1 MIARVWILTALV
13 LIGAAVAPVAEAA
26 AAAGAPGIQDGRAQS
41 DQQILIDLEK
51 RWDAA
56 FLKND
61 VDFVRNVLAEE
72 FVAVYDDGSRGD
84 RGRELQ
90 LVADFNQ
97 RIDSSSLDD
106 FIIKVYGDTA
116 VVGFTRTLVGP
127 SKGQRLEYVLRYLD
141 VFVMR
146 DGRWQCV
153 VSQSTRV
160 GKPAVGK

>member
-1 MIARVWILTALV
+1 MRLKCVRGLVLLLLALV
-13 LIGAAVAPVAEAA
+13 S
-26 AAAGAPGIQDGRAQS
+26 AGTVLAQDTRGQS
-41 DQQILIDLEK
+41 DQQILMDLEK

-61 VDFVRNVLAEE
+61 VEFVKNVLADE
-72 FVAVYDDGSRGD
+72 FMAIYDDGSKGD
-84 RGRELQ
+84 RARELQ

-97 RIDSSSLDD
+97 RIDSSTLDD
-106 FIIKVYGDTA
+106 FNIKVFGDTA

-146 DGRWQCV
+146 SGRWQCV
-153 VSQSTRV
+153 VSQSTKI
-160 GKPAVGK
+160 GKP

>member
-1 MIARVWILTALV
+1 MTFVRGLV
-13 LIGAAVAPVAEAA
+13 LSLVVLLSSGAVLA
-26 AAAGAPGIQDGRAQS
+26 QDTRGQS
-41 DQQILIDLEK
+41 DQQILMDLEK

-61 VDFVRNVLAEE
+61 VDFVKNVLADE
-72 FVAVYDDGSRGD
+72 FMAIYDDGSKGD
-84 RGRELQ
+84 RARELQ

-97 RIDSSSLDD
+97 RIDSSTLED
-106 FIIKVYGDTA
+106 FAIKVYADTA
-116 VVGFTRTLVGP
+116 VVGFTRTLIGP

-153 VSQSTRV
+153 VSQSTKV
-160 GKPAVGK
+160 GKP

>member
-1 MIARVWILTALV
+1 MTARVLLV
-13 LIGAAVAPVAEAA
+13 LAVVLFMAGP
-26 AAAGAPGIQDGRAQS
+26 AGAQDRRGQS

-51 RWDAA
+51 QWDAA

-61 VDFVRNVLAEE
+61 VAFVDGVLAQE
-72 FVAVYDDGSRGD
+72 FVAIYDDGSRGD
-84 RGRELQ
+84 RTRELK
-90 LVADFNQ
+90 LVEEFNQ
-97 RIDSSSLDD
+97 QIDSSTLDD
-106 FIIKVYGDTA
+106 FLIKIYGDTA

-127 SKGQRLEYVLRYLD
+127 SKGQRLEYVMRYLD

>member
-1 MIARVWILTALV
+1 MNGVRGLV
-13 LIGAAVAPVAEAA
+13 VLLSVLASAGAAHA
-26 AAAGAPGIQDGRAQS
+26 QDTRGQS
-41 DQQILIDLEK
+41 DQQILMDLEK

-61 VDFVRNVLAEE
+61 VEFVKNVLADE
-72 FVAVYDDGSRGD
+72 FMAIYDDGSKGD
-84 RGRELQ
+84 RARELQ

-97 RIDSSSLDD
+97 RIDSSTLDD
-106 FIIKVYGDTA
+106 FNIKVFGDTA

-146 DGRWQCV
+146 GGRWQCV
-153 VSQSTRV
+153 VSQSTKV
-160 GKPAVGK
+160 GKP